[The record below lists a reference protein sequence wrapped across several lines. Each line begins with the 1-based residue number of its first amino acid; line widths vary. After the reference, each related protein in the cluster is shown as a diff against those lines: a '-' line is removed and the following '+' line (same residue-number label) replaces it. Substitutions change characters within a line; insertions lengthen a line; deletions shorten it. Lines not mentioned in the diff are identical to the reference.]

1 MAFIFGREKTIG
13 RWLRVRPRS
22 FFDWEKTEGVLP
34 PELCDEGVG
43 SNLLLFVE
51 RGNVVLSPPAPTISV
66 FSFEFLVFSFSLI
79 LPRRTSLR
87 LGLIRPLVETQHSK
101 LTTQNWENGR
111 VVRRRGLEN
120 R

>member
-66 FSFEFLVFSFSLI
+66 FSFEFLVFSFSL
-79 LPRRTSLR
+79 R
-87 LGLIRPLVETQHSK
+87 LIRPLVETQHSK